1 MMIVRESVLKLSP
14 GNLFPAKTWGGRR
27 GGARRR
33 LHTARNGVKLRQ
45 GGAETTTRYELL
57 SRIQEP
63 FLFVKPASSCT
74 LQPAALSSPQ
84 TTHAKITLNYRHL
97 VPHPRVFFPQDPRR
111 HDPNH
116 GGDRARNSREPEYH
130 PKVVNF
136 LALVL
141 RLRRRRGEPV

>member
-63 FLFVKPASSCT
+63 FLFVKRYVVIQIHKQST
-74 LQPAALSSPQ
+74 LREPRLILCRCLKQHEIQHVWRWIPVLD
-84 TTHAKITLNYRHL
+84 LRHRRL
-97 VPHPRVFFPQDPRR
+97 DDRR
-111 HDPNH
+111 HRTRQTDVRHRLKRLP
-116 GGDRARNSREPEYH
+116 
-130 PKVVNF
+130 VN
-136 LALVL
+136 
-141 RLRRRRGEPV
+141 RTRHSNRP